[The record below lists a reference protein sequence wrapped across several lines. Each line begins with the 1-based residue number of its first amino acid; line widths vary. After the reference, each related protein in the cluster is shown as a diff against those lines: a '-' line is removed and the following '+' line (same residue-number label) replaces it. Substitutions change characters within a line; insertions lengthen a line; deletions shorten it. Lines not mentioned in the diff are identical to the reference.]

1 MSRKLLN
8 DPLSLIWSNCGHQSN
23 NSQLLCHLR
32 QKFHRTRIIHNIYLK
47 VIFRLNT
54 LTFCCYAA
62 VDVEPRRPNS
72 SLLCMQASMLVS
84 TTLFNNIPNIPTI
97 SRQTDN
103 SNMVG
108 LGHIHIVN
116 DWMTGLYVALGGGTG
131 GAVCM
136 GESFIL
142 PFYVYYVP
150 TPLPACFF
158 DSIKGKN

>member
-32 QKFHRTRIIHNIYLK
+32 QKFHRTGIIHNIYLK
-47 VIFRLNT
+47 VIFRLNP

-84 TTLFNNIPNIPTI
+84 TTLFNNIPNIPTHFKVD
-97 SRQTDN
+97 RQQQHGWPRAYTY
-103 SNMVG
+103 SQW
-108 LGHIHIVN
+108 LN
-116 DWMTGLYVALGGGTG
+116 DWVVRCTWRCRRWCSVHGRVFHFT
-131 GAVCM
+131 
-136 GESFIL
+136 IL
-142 PFYVYYVP
+142 RILCTHTF
-150 TPLPACFF
+150 TCLFF
-158 DSIKGKN
+158 VSIKGKN